1 LLMSVTATTPAVNSS
16 HNRAG
21 ATHSTTRKGDWR
33 VSVCGEDKSPL
44 ALGAVNLPENAPPN

>member
-1 LLMSVTATTPAVNSS
+1 
-16 HNRAG
+16 
-21 ATHSTTRKGDWR
+21 